1 MRRRLV
7 EGHQALNQQLV
18 RENLREPETLRTAN
32 SSLRGKQ
39 MHIDRLKREALKK
52 PPAPESLSDT
62 HMSKDDTRKQCNQ
75 QSEGWS
81 EPAATS
87 APVQDEAVQAV
98 LGMNQKH
105 ILPCPR
111 FLVFSASSLPQSFSL
126 LPTYVNSFC
135 FHSIVRARESLTL

>member
-1 MRRRLV
+1 
-7 EGHQALNQQLV
+7 
-18 RENLREPETLRTAN
+18 
-32 SSLRGKQ
+32 

-105 ILPCPR
+105 ILPCPSSPAQGFWFFQPLR
-111 FLVFSASSLPQSFSL
+111 CPKVFPSY
-126 LPTYVNSFC
+126 LPTSTHFA
-135 FHSIVRARESLTL
+135 FTPSSELGRA